1 MPSGFF
7 RSRSVHLTLFPERGM
22 HKGVSFRVDSGA
34 GGPENALCIRTPRP
48 NEQDAMR
55 FLWSVF
61 GVACVGLGALGIVLP
76 LLPTTP
82 FLLLAAFAFGKSS
95 PRLHHWIMT
104 HPRLGPPLHNWKAH
118 GAIGRRAKAMAISMM
133 GAAFEAHLFRS
144 KIDGQE
150 HMALT
155 RARVLAG
162 PPELRERI
170 EAIASEALAGV
181 VVVGLGTRAGRRV
194 LGLAG

>member
-1 MPSGFF
+1 
-7 RSRSVHLTLFPERGM
+7 M
-22 HKGVSFRVDSGA
+22 HKGVSFRADSSA
-34 GGPENALCIRTPRP
+34 GGPDNALCIRTQRP

-95 PRLHHWIMT
+95 PRLHHWIVT

-133 GAAFEAHLFRS
+133 GAAFVASLFM
-144 KIDGQE
+144 GVPTY
-150 HMALT
+150 ALVMQALVLLCCGT
-155 RARVLAG
+155 FILSRPNPPSDYRASQSPLSTADNVLT
-162 PPELRERI
+162 
-170 EAIASEALAGV
+170 S
-181 VVVGLGTRAGRRV
+181 RA
-194 LGLAG
+194 